1 MARRSILL
9 DQGREQMLIYPE
21 VHVIN
26 SRGDQVRIPSETPV
40 EVWVT
45 TSSQRQGDGE
55 MAGQVS
61 TKSMRCITRSAP
73 VGSWARI
80 VFRGE
85 EWDLASPPRFT
96 KGLSRATQHVEFIIR
111 SRNRLDEPYGP

>member
-9 DQGREQMLIYPE
+9 DQGRESMLIYPE
-21 VHVIN
+21 VTVTN
-26 SRGDQVRIPSETPV
+26 SRGDSVRIPSDTPV

-45 TSSQRQGDGE
+45 SSAQRQGDAE
-55 MAGQVS
+55 IAGQVS
-61 TKSMRCITRSAP
+61 IKSMRCITRTAP

-85 EWDLASPPRFT
+85 EWDLAVPPRFT
-96 KGLSRATQHVEFIIR
+96 PGLSRATQHVEFVIR
-111 SRNRLDEPYGP
+111 SRNKIQD

>member
-1 MARRSILL
+1 MARRSVLL
-9 DQGREQMLIYPE
+9 DRGRESMLIYPE
-21 VHVIN
+21 VLVTN
-26 SRGDQVRIPSETPV
+26 ARGDMVRVPSETPV

-45 TSSQRQGDGE
+45 SSAQRQGDAE
-55 MAGQVS
+55 IAGQVS

-85 EWDLASPPRFT
+85 EWDLAVPPRFT
-96 KGLSRATQHVEFIIR
+96 PGLSRATRHVEFVIR
-111 SRNRLDEPYGP
+111 SRNRLGEPHGA